1 MRVRIPSAA
10 VAAALV
16 GPGGPDGLDG
26 LDGLDGDIGDGLIFA
41 PRSGL
46 TAWEEVEEE
55 LAEAFRLSREAMI
68 AEAPVV
74 YVLHADAV
82 LGRAPVLDS
91 AAATALVG
99 GARALA
105 FEGKRRG
112 RYATVIGIDPAEDP
126 EALEQLRRA
135 VEFTTSTRSAAGQ
148 IVMLADQHLGAMLP

>member
-1 MRVRIPSAA
+1 MRLRIPSAA
-10 VAAALV
+10 VAEALTGLAARD
-16 GPGGPDGLDG
+16 GGIHDGLV
-26 LDGLDGDIGDGLIFA
+26 FA

-46 TAWEEVEEE
+46 AAWEEVEEE

-105 FEGKRRG
+105 FEGRRRG
-112 RYATVIGIDPAEDP
+112 RYATAIGIDPAEDP
-126 EALEQLRRA
+126 DALEHLRRGI
-135 VEFTTSTRSAAGQ
+135 EFTMDTRSAAGQ
-148 IVMLADQHLGAMLP
+148 ITMLTDQHLGAMLP